1 MTEKRR
7 KAPALRLFFALWP
20 DDQLREALRQATR
33 KAVRASGGR
42 PVPARNLHVTL
53 AFLGSVAETDRASVE
68 AAAAAVSEPAF
79 AFALDRLKVWPR
91 ANTLVL
97 APGSAGEGLA
107 RLHSTLWSGLGEIG
121 YPRETR
127 PFRPHVTLARKVATP
142 GEMPSRC
149 ADRVARG
156 RFRAGAVG
164 HRSGR
169 CSVRSDRALAARGRD
184 SAPGLIDN
192 YVSGP
197 VLRLPANPICGI
209 IPAFPP
215 VSLPIQV
222 PDGRQP

>member
-7 KAPALRLFFALWP
+7 KASALRLFFALWP

-91 ANTLVL
+91 AKTLVL

-142 GEMPSRC
+142 GEMHLAAPIGWR
-149 ADRVARG
+149 ADAFVL
-156 RFRAGAVG
+156 
-164 HRSGR
+164 
-169 CSVRSDRALAARGRD
+169 VRSVTDPGGAQYEVIGRWPLGVETRRGPDR
-184 SAPGLIDN
+184 
-192 YVSGP
+192 
-197 VLRLPANPICGI
+197 
-209 IPAFPP
+209 
-215 VSLPIQV
+215 
-222 PDGRQP
+222 